1 MNLVVRLT
9 ECNRNAEIWLQL
21 TVLFPFLS
29 VLWFCFP
36 CLPPFTSI
44 PLFLFPPFLLPPIFN
59 SFFACSFFSLA
70 WNGDW
75 KPPKVWRD
83 CNSQKQPAQQ
93 PCKSIRNF
101 LWKGLERPAFVS
113 LALPY
118 HFTVI
123 SSFCWREHTDRLL
136 LALVCCDP
144 KHCVVWPDTF
154 LASAAT
160 CFSTSYWFG
169 DFLLAWACLVLVLTE
184 ATRVFNLLRFQI
196 PHPPHG
202 DSYVIVIAT

>member
-93 PCKSIRNF
+93 PCKSNRNF
-101 LWKGLERPAFVS
+101 LWKGLERPTFVS
-113 LALPY
+113 LAVGYTTTCHWDLFSY
-118 HFTVI
+118 
-123 SSFCWREHTDRLL
+123 CWRELTDRLL
-136 LALVCCDP
+136 LMLASRCCGI
-144 KHCVVWPDTF
+144 KHYIVVWP
-154 LASAAT
+154 
-160 CFSTSYWFG
+160 
-169 DFLLAWACLVLVLTE
+169 
-184 ATRVFNLLRFQI
+184 
-196 PHPPHG
+196 
-202 DSYVIVIAT
+202 